1 VPAGRALPKGLRQ
14 LVGRARQAR
23 AGGGSQTTPNEL
35 DPLRLQIIQDRNV
48 QVLLDVGA
56 NEGLFARRLRAN
68 GYRGRIVSFEP
79 LSAMFAKLEAAAAD
93 DPNWICVNV
102 ALGAKPD
109 RLQLNRAGNWASSS
123 LLAMNPRHSQ
133 AEPRSAYVGTE
144 ECEVAR
150 LDDLRA
156 EFLEPGE
163 PVYLK
168 LDVQGYELEVLRGAV
183 RTLEQVGVMEAELS
197 LVALYDGAPLFGEV
211 VSYLDEHGFAL
222 LGLEPGFA
230 DSRTG
235 ALLQVDGLFARV

>member
-1 VPAGRALPKGLRQ
+1 MPVGRALPKGLRQ
-14 LVGRARQAR
+14 LIGRAGQGR
-23 AGGGSQTTPNEL
+23 AGGGRQTAPPEL
-35 DPLRLQIIQDRNV
+35 DPLRLQNIQDRNLE
-48 QVLLDVGA
+48 VLLDVGA
-56 NEGLFARRLRAN
+56 NEGLFAQRLRAN

-93 DPNWICVNV
+93 DPNWICVNI
-102 ALGAKPD
+102 ALGAKTD

-123 LLAMNPRHSQ
+123 FLEMNPRHSE

-156 EFLEPGE
+156 KLFEPRE
-163 PVYLK
+163 RAYLK

-183 RTLEQVGVMEAELS
+183 QTLEQVEVMEAELS
-197 LVALYDGAPLFGEV
+197 LVPLYDGAPLFGEV
-211 VSYLDEHGFAL
+211 VSYLDERGFAL